1 MPESTPNYNL
11 AKPSLTDAYDVGVQN
26 SNMDKIDAAL
36 ADKADLIDGRIDTGQ
51 MPINVVPIATTS
63 GSGGS
68 TYTATINGITGLSKG
83 LLLII
88 IPHISSTSSS
98 PTLNV
103 NALGAKTISR
113 RTSSS
118 TASGNAALSSAW
130 LTRGVP
136 LLVQYDGT
144 CWVAVGQAKP
154 DAADLHGTAPISH
167 GGTGV
172 TGWTAYRLVYAS
184 GEDTLGQL
192 AFPASDGSFL
202 RQGLGG
208 APYWSTPAEVLDAI
222 GAAPAA
228 AGLPPG
234 GTTNQVPVKASD
246 ADYDIRWLDPNWGS
260 GGGPH
265 ASTHATGGSDPITPA
280 MIGAAPA
287 PYYLPVTILPTA
299 WTGTSPPY
307 TASMTQLLNV
317 QTGDYMIAGIASTG
331 GDVDDLAADCNA
343 WNCVSVIRPRPAA
356 LYLQCYERKPDRPLS
371 LILVGWHTSNAV
383 GYCYLTGHASANG
396 GGTGTDGREIELR
409 KGTTAIEWRYVG
421 DATWQTLVP
430 LSDITGPQGPQGARG
445 ATGAQGPAG
454 QGIPAG
460 GATGQILVKRSGTD
474 YDTNWATPTGGGGGT
489 PDAHA
494 STHASDG
501 SDPITPALI
510 GAAAS
515 THNHTGTYAP
525 VNHAVTA
532 TTYGKATSTSYG
544 HVRLSSATNSASGL
558 SDGMAATPAAVKAA
572 YDLAAG
578 KADAGHNHDER
589 YALIGHTHSGGS
601 GSSVEYKTI
610 TVPASGWTDG
620 VPSTQQ
626 VAVSGSVSTD
636 YITAKYTSI
645 AISIADRAADHAAYC
660 CITDG
665 TPLAGNI
672 LLTCLHDRPTRDIR
686 MVLRIEHGGTTGY
699 MVMTGQATPSS
710 GAKTANGSVS
720 TAVQTISVTGLG
732 FRPSMVSFIGSSGKT
747 TVTSGY
753 GADTGNTTIA
763 RYADASSPGNVGAFT
778 PTDDGFAITV
788 QGAETKTLNVGW
800 QAVGD

>member
-26 SNMDKIDAAL
+26 INMDKIDAAL

-63 GSGGS
+63 GSGS
-68 TYTATINGITGLSKG
+68 TYTANIEGITGLSKG
-83 LLLII
+83 LLLIV
-88 IPHISSTSSS
+88 IPHISSTS
-98 PTLNV
+98 PNPALNV

-118 TASGNAALSSAW
+118 TASGNAGNTSAW

-167 GGTGV
+167 GGTGA
-172 TGWTAYRLVYAS
+172 TGWTAYRLVYAPS
-184 GEDTLGQL
+184 EDALGQL

-202 RQGLGG
+202 RQGAGG

-246 ADYDIRWLDPNWGS
+246 EDYDIRWLDPNWGS

-280 MIGAAPA
+280 LIGAAPA
-287 PYYLPVTILPTA
+287 PYYLSVTIQPSA
-299 WTGTSPPY
+299 WGSSGPPY
-307 TASMTQLLNV
+307 IATMTRLSNV

-331 GDVDDLAADCNA
+331 GDVNDLAADCNA
-343 WNCVSVIRPRPAA
+343 WNCVSVIMPRPAA

-371 LILVGWHTSNAV
+371 LILVGWHTTSTA
-383 GYCYLTGHASANG
+383 GYCYLTGHASSLG
-396 GGTGTDGREIELR
+396 GASTDGREIELR

-430 LSDITGPQGPQGARG
+430 LADITGPQGPQGARG
-445 ATGAQGPAG
+445 ATGAAGPAG

-460 GATGQILVKRSGTD
+460 GTTGQMLVKRSGAD

-494 STHASDG
+494 STHAAGG
-501 SDPITPALI
+501 SDPIAPALI
-510 GAAAS
+510 GAATS
-515 THNHTGTYAP
+515 DHNHTGTYAP
-525 VNHAVTA
+525 LSHAA
-532 TTYGKATSTSYG
+532 SANTYGAGSGTNYG
-544 HVRLSSATNSASGL
+544 HVKLSAATNSTLGISG
-558 SDGMAATPAAVKAA
+558 GTAATPSAVKTA
-572 YDLAAG
+572 YDLANS
-578 KADAGHNHDER
+578 KADADHNHDDR
-589 YALIGHTHSGGS
+589 YALIGHTHSGS
-601 GSSVEYKTI
+601 GAGVEYLTV
-610 TVPASGWTDG
+610 TVPLAGWDAG
-620 VPSTQQ
+620 VPCTQTIS
-626 VAVSGSVSTD
+626 VAGVAATD
-636 YITAKYTSI
+636 YITAKYTSN
-645 AISIADRAADHAAYC
+645 AISIIERAADHAAYC
-660 CITDG
+660 CVTDG
-665 TPLAGNI
+665 APTPGGV
-672 LLTCLHDRPTRDIR
+672 LLHCLHARPTRDIR
-686 MVLRIEHGGTTGY
+686 MLLRVEHGGTSGY
-699 MVMTGQATPSS
+699 MAMTGQAQPAGGS
-710 GAKTANGSVS
+710 KTANGGVI
-720 TAVQTISVTGLG
+720 TAEQTITVTELG
-732 FRPSMVSFIGSSGKT
+732 FRPSMVTFVGGSGKS
-747 TVTSGY
+747 TVTQGY
-753 GADTGNTTIA
+753 GAVSGDTTVA
-763 RYADASSPGNVGAFT
+763 RYADATGVGHTGTFA
-778 PTDDGFAITV
+778 PTDDGFVLTV
-788 QGAETKTLNVGW
+788 QGADTKTINVGW
-800 QAVGD
+800 QAVGS